1 MIRGVNQ
8 VVLHVEDQEEAKRF
22 WVDMLGFTLAEDSPY
37 GEERWLSVVSP
48 DGATKLV
55 LSRRAP
61 GWTPQDVRDG
71 IPHSNV
77 IFYTDDVEGTYRELT
92 DKGVNFPD
100 PSSTIQKSGRPP
112 LATPLTSA
120 TSGPSACF
128 ELCSPTKQFFG
139 WWSMF
144 EDPDGTRYALGQKWG
159 SDQD

>member
-8 VVLHVEDQEEAKRF
+8 VILYVEDQEQAKRF
-22 WVDMLGFTLAEDSPY
+22 WVDKLGFKLAEDSPY

-55 LSRRAP
+55 LSKREP
-61 GWTPQDVRDG
+61 GWTHPDVRDG

-77 IFYTDDVEGTYRELT
+77 FFYADDVEATYRELT
-92 DKGVNFPD
+92 GKGVNFPE
-100 PSSTIQKSGRPP
+100 PP
-112 LATPLTSA
+112 K
-120 TSGPSACF
+120 
-128 ELCSPTKQFFG
+128 KQFFG

-159 SDQD
+159 SD

>member
-8 VVLHVEDQEEAKRF
+8 VVLHVGDQELAKLF
-22 WVDMLGFTLAEDSPY
+22 WVDKLGFTLAEDTPY

-55 LSRRAP
+55 LSKREP
-61 GWTPQDVRDG
+61 GWTHPDVRDG

-77 IFYTDDVEGTYRELT
+77 FFYADDVEATYRELT
-92 DKGVNFPD
+92 EKGVTFPEP
-100 PSSTIQKSGRPP
+100 PS
-112 LATPLTSA
+112 
-120 TSGPSACF
+120 
-128 ELCSPTKQFFG
+128 KQFFG

-159 SDQD
+159 SD

>member
-8 VVLHVEDQEEAKRF
+8 VILHVEDQERAKRF
-22 WVDMLGFTLAEDSPY
+22 WVDELGFTLAEDSPY

-55 LSRRAP
+55 LSKREP
-61 GWTPQDVRDG
+61 GWTHPDVRDG

-77 IFYTDDVEGTYRELT
+77 FFYADDVEATYRELT
-92 DKGVNFPD
+92 EKGVRFPE
-100 PSSTIQKSGRPP
+100 PP
-112 LATPLTSA
+112 K
-120 TSGPSACF
+120 
-128 ELCSPTKQFFG
+128 KQFFG

-159 SDQD
+159 PA

>member
-8 VVLHVEDQEEAKRF
+8 VVLHVGDQEQAKAF
-22 WVDMLGFTLAEDSPY
+22 WVDKLGFTLAEDSPY

-55 LSRRAP
+55 LSKREP

-77 IFYTDDVEGTYRELT
+77 FFYADDVEQTYRELT
-92 DKGVNFPD
+92 GKGVDFPEP
-100 PSSTIQKSGRPP
+100 PS
-112 LATPLTSA
+112 
-120 TSGPSACF
+120 
-128 ELCSPTKQFFG
+128 KQFFG

-144 EDPDGTRYALGQKWG
+144 ADPDGTRYALGQRWG
-159 SDQD
+159 TA

>member
-8 VVLHVEDQEEAKRF
+8 VILYVEDQEQAKRF
-22 WVDMLGFTLAEDSPY
+22 WVDRLGFTLAEDSPY

-55 LSRRAP
+55 LSKREP
-61 GWTPQDVRDG
+61 GWTHPDVRDG

-77 IFYTDDVEGTYRELT
+77 FFYADDVETTYRELAE
-92 DKGVNFPD
+92 KGVNFPE
-100 PSSTIQKSGRPP
+100 P
-112 LATPLTSA
+112 
-120 TSGPSACF
+120 
-128 ELCSPTKQFFG
+128 PTKQFFG

-159 SDQD
+159 VD